1 MHQLFA
7 DQSVDDMKRYFQGGR
22 VAAYQHVAMLKLHYK
37 IAHALDECL
46 ASLEFDEAPDE
57 RRPRRRRSQLFK
69 QKSLKAIPA
78 RSPPSGGV
86 RFGKISS
93 HEQLLQAGSDST
105 SSASTVS
112 DGYVSDDEHEKGGFD
127 GVDYGNRRPSF
138 K

>member
-1 MHQLFA
+1 M
-7 DQSVDDMKRYFQGGR
+7 
-22 VAAYQHVAMLKLHYK
+22 AAYQHVAMLKLHYK
-37 IAHALDECL
+37 IAHSLDECL

-57 RRPRRRRSQLFK
+57 RPRRRRSQLFK

-86 RFGKISS
+86 HFGKISS
-93 HEQLLQAGSDST
+93 NEEVQAGSDST

-127 GVDYGNRRPSF
+127 GVDYGRRPSF